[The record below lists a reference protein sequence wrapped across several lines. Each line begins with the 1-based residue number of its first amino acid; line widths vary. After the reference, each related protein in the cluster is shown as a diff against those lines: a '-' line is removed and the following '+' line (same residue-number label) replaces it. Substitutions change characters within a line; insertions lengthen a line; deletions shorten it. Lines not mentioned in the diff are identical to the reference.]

1 MSYENDSMEEW
12 LRYVHTMLV
21 GRVSSADNA
30 RQTVDVEILTH
41 RAFKAAEMV
50 TSRPIQPLLDVPVAG
65 LRTDRGGDFVE
76 LEAGDLV
83 LVLFSMHNT
92 AEVVTSQGE
101 CGPVAPA
108 LVDTH
113 GLGSGFALPFSLK
126 ARPATSTGAKR
137 EIISDDLQLGR
148 PNVSHAVVL
157 EGLQGVLNTLVDNI
171 NTAGGRW
178 RQGLKATVAG
188 VTVPTSSH
196 VKVS

>member
-1 MSYENDSMEEW
+1 VSYEDDSMEEW

-41 RAFKAAEMV
+41 RAFKAAETV
-50 TSRPIQPLLDVPVAG
+50 TSRPIRPLLDVPVAS

-126 ARPATSTGAKR
+126 ARPATSAGAKR

-148 PNVSHAVVL
+148 PNASHAVVL
-157 EGLQGVLNTLVDNI
+157 EGLQGVLNNLIADI
-171 NTAGGRW
+171 NLAGAAWAAGTAY
-178 RQGLKATVAG
+178 TVSG
-188 VTVPTSSH
+188 VNVPTSSH